1 MSFFID
7 KHGRR
12 KSPIAL
18 AACGA
23 ALLDLAVYFCTAA
36 LLAGPLYRTVSF
48 GGETVTSMLHTTII
62 TVISTLL
69 CCLLFLLKDKRVV
82 PYGFAGL
89 AVILLMFCAAAWM
102 LPQETRGSMLRLF
115 LTVGLPPVLLGNAV
129 SWPIYRRLRKAH
141 PEYFVRKTI
150 SEELANLW
158 EVTYYHRELRGDVL
172 ETLEAL
178 KARGYHIGIISNN
191 ASLYNVFNMLE
202 EYGIRGCMED
212 VTVSSVTGY
221 RKPHP
226 EIFRIS
232 LRQMQTTAEN
242 CVYVGDTISRDIIG
256 AKQAGFGKAVQIVS
270 ALSAQKDAATAADAE
285 KPDLVIQNLLDM
297 IPWLDQINP
306 DMHIDEAQQSSGMFV
321 PFF

>member
-48 GGETVTSMLHTTII
+48 GGETVTSMLHTIII
-62 TVISTLL
+62 TVISTLF

-141 PEYFVRKTI
+141 PEYFVRKTNVLSELVTEGKSPLQSRYPIRSRRRSRI
-150 SEELANLW
+150 SPPQRPCLA
-158 EVTYYHRELRGDVL
+158 R
-172 ETLEAL
+172 
-178 KARGYHIGIISNN
+178 KAPER
-191 ASLYNVFNMLE
+191 LPV
-202 EYGIRGCMED
+202 R
-212 VTVSSVTGY
+212 SVTP
-221 RKPHP
+221 RMRPCCFTKTMTMNH
-226 EIFRIS
+226 
-232 LRQMQTTAEN
+232 
-242 CVYVGDTISRDIIG
+242 
-256 AKQAGFGKAVQIVS
+256 K
-270 ALSAQKDAATAADAE
+270 
-285 KPDLVIQNLLDM
+285 
-297 IPWLDQINP
+297 
-306 DMHIDEAQQSSGMFV
+306 
-321 PFF
+321 

>member
-48 GGETVTSMLHTTII
+48 DGETVTSMLHTTII

-150 SEELANLW
+150 SEELK
-158 EVTYYHRELRGDVL
+158 
-172 ETLEAL
+172 EAVEQEQKRSPL
-178 KARGYHIGIISNN
+178 QSWYP
-191 ASLYNVFNMLE
+191 
-202 EYGIRGCMED
+202 IR
-212 VTVSSVTGY
+212 SRRRS
-221 RKPHP
+221 
-226 EIFRIS
+226 RIS
-232 LRQMQTTAEN
+232 PPQRPCLAR
-242 CVYVGDTISRDIIG
+242 
-256 AKQAGFGKAVQIVS
+256 KAPERLPVRSITPRMRPCCFT
-270 ALSAQKDAATAADAE
+270 KTMTMNHNNDR
-285 KPDLVIQNLLDM
+285 
-297 IPWLDQINP
+297 
-306 DMHIDEAQQSSGMFV
+306 
-321 PFF
+321 

>member
-48 GGETVTSMLHTTII
+48 GGETITSMLHTIII

-150 SEELANLW
+150 SGAE
-158 EVTYYHRELRGDVL
+158 RGCGTGA
-172 ETLEAL
+172 EKEARR
-178 KARGYHIGIISNN
+178 KA
-191 ASLYNVFNMLE
+191 
-202 EYGIRGCMED
+202 GIRSGPD
-212 VTVSSVTGY
+212 AGAGY
-221 RKPHP
+221 IPHRGP
-226 EIFRIS
+226 VWPGK
-232 LRQMQTTAEN
+232 LRN
-242 CVYVGDTISRDIIG
+242 GSRCV
-256 AKQAGFGKAVQIVS
+256 
-270 ALSAQKDAATAADAE
+270 
-285 KPDLVIQNLLDM
+285 P
-297 IPWLDQINP
+297 
-306 DMHIDEAQQSSGMFV
+306 
-321 PFF
+321 

>member
-48 GGETVTSMLHTTII
+48 GGETVTSMLHTIII

-115 LTVGLPPVLLGNAV
+115 LTVGLPPGAAWQRRQLAHLPKVAEGASRVFRQKDHLGGAE
-129 SWPIYRRLRKAH
+129 RGGGTGAEKEARCKA
-141 PEYFVRKTI
+141 
-150 SEELANLW
+150 
-158 EVTYYHRELRGDVL
+158 
-172 ETLEAL
+172 
-178 KARGYHIGIISNN
+178 
-191 ASLYNVFNMLE
+191 
-202 EYGIRGCMED
+202 GIRSGPD
-212 VTVSSVTGY
+212 AGAGY
-221 RKPHP
+221 LPHRGP
-226 EIFRIS
+226 VWPGK
-232 LRQMQTTAEN
+232 LRN
-242 CVYVGDTISRDIIG
+242 GSRCV
-256 AKQAGFGKAVQIVS
+256 
-270 ALSAQKDAATAADAE
+270 
-285 KPDLVIQNLLDM
+285 P
-297 IPWLDQINP
+297 
-306 DMHIDEAQQSSGMFV
+306 
-321 PFF
+321 

>member
-36 LLAGPLYRTVSF
+36 LLAGPLYRIVSF
-48 GGETVTSMLHTTII
+48 GGETVTSMLHTIII

-150 SEELANLW
+150 SEELKEAV
-158 EVTYYHRELRGDVL
+158 EQEQKKKPADQCRE
-172 ETLEAL
+172 
-178 KARGYHIGIISNN
+178 
-191 ASLYNVFNMLE
+191 
-202 EYGIRGCMED
+202 
-212 VTVSSVTGY
+212 TG
-221 RKPHP
+221 
-226 EIFRIS
+226 
-232 LRQMQTTAEN
+232 
-242 CVYVGDTISRDIIG
+242 
-256 AKQAGFGKAVQIVS
+256 
-270 ALSAQKDAATAADAE
+270 
-285 KPDLVIQNLLDM
+285 
-297 IPWLDQINP
+297 
-306 DMHIDEAQQSSGMFV
+306 
-321 PFF
+321 

>member
-48 GGETVTSMLHTTII
+48 GGETVTSMLHTIII

-102 LPQETRGSMLRLF
+102 LPQETRGSMLRRQLAH
-115 LTVGLPPVLLGNAV
+115 LPKAAEGASRVFRQKDHLGGTERGGGTGAEKEA
-129 SWPIYRRLRKAH
+129 RCKA
-141 PEYFVRKTI
+141 
-150 SEELANLW
+150 
-158 EVTYYHRELRGDVL
+158 
-172 ETLEAL
+172 
-178 KARGYHIGIISNN
+178 
-191 ASLYNVFNMLE
+191 
-202 EYGIRGCMED
+202 GIRSGPD
-212 VTVSSVTGY
+212 AGAGY
-221 RKPHP
+221 LPHRGP
-226 EIFRIS
+226 VWPGK
-232 LRQMQTTAEN
+232 LRN
-242 CVYVGDTISRDIIG
+242 GSRCV
-256 AKQAGFGKAVQIVS
+256 
-270 ALSAQKDAATAADAE
+270 
-285 KPDLVIQNLLDM
+285 P
-297 IPWLDQINP
+297 
-306 DMHIDEAQQSSGMFV
+306 
-321 PFF
+321 

>member
-48 GGETVTSMLHTTII
+48 GGETVTSMLHTIII

-115 LTVGLPPVLLGNAV
+115 LTVGLPPGAAWQRRQLAHLPKVAEGASRVFRQKDHLGGAERGGGTGAEKEARLQ
-129 SWPIYRRLRKAH
+129 SRYPIRSRRRSRISPPQRPCLARKA
-141 PEYFVRKTI
+141 PERLPVRSITPRMRPCCFTKTMTM
-150 SEELANLW
+150 N
-158 EVTYYHRELRGDVL
+158 H
-172 ETLEAL
+172 
-178 KARGYHIGIISNN
+178 NN
-191 ASLYNVFNMLE
+191 D
-202 EYGIRGCMED
+202 R
-212 VTVSSVTGY
+212 
-221 RKPHP
+221 
-226 EIFRIS
+226 
-232 LRQMQTTAEN
+232 
-242 CVYVGDTISRDIIG
+242 
-256 AKQAGFGKAVQIVS
+256 
-270 ALSAQKDAATAADAE
+270 
-285 KPDLVIQNLLDM
+285 
-297 IPWLDQINP
+297 
-306 DMHIDEAQQSSGMFV
+306 
-321 PFF
+321 

>member
-48 GGETVTSMLHTTII
+48 GGETVTSMLHTIII

-102 LPQETRGSMLRLF
+102 LPQETRGSGRF
-115 LTVGLPPVLLGNAV
+115 
-129 SWPIYRRLRKAH
+129 
-141 PEYFVRKTI
+141 
-150 SEELANLW
+150 
-158 EVTYYHRELRGDVL
+158 HRGHLHH
-172 ETLEAL
+172 
-178 KARGYHIGIISNN
+178 YPCCHFHIGWAFRQRAIFTH
-191 ASLYNVFNMLE
+191 V
-202 EYGIRGCMED
+202 
-212 VTVSSVTGY
+212 Y
-221 RKPHP
+221 R
-226 EIFRIS
+226 
-232 LRQMQTTAEN
+232 
-242 CVYVGDTISRDIIG
+242 
-256 AKQAGFGKAVQIVS
+256 
-270 ALSAQKDAATAADAE
+270 
-285 KPDLVIQNLLDM
+285 
-297 IPWLDQINP
+297 
-306 DMHIDEAQQSSGMFV
+306 
-321 PFF
+321 

>member
-48 GGETVTSMLHTTII
+48 GGETVTSMLHTIII

-150 SEELANLW
+150 SEELK
-158 EVTYYHRELRGDVL
+158 
-172 ETLEAL
+172 EAVEQEQKKKPL
-178 KARGYHIGIISNN
+178 QSRYP
-191 ASLYNVFNMLE
+191 
-202 EYGIRGCMED
+202 IR
-212 VTVSSVTGY
+212 SRRRS
-221 RKPHP
+221 
-226 EIFRIS
+226 RIS
-232 LRQMQTTAEN
+232 PPQRPCLAR
-242 CVYVGDTISRDIIG
+242 
-256 AKQAGFGKAVQIVS
+256 KAPERLPVRSITPRMRPCCFT
-270 ALSAQKDAATAADAE
+270 KTMTMNHNNDR
-285 KPDLVIQNLLDM
+285 
-297 IPWLDQINP
+297 
-306 DMHIDEAQQSSGMFV
+306 
-321 PFF
+321 

>member
-48 GGETVTSMLHTTII
+48 GGETVTSMLHTIII

-150 SEELANLW
+150 SEELK
-158 EVTYYHRELRGDVL
+158 
-172 ETLEAL
+172 EAVEQEQKRSPL
-178 KARGYHIGIISNN
+178 QSRYP
-191 ASLYNVFNMLE
+191 
-202 EYGIRGCMED
+202 IR
-212 VTVSSVTGY
+212 SRRRS
-221 RKPHP
+221 
-226 EIFRIS
+226 RIS
-232 LRQMQTTAEN
+232 PPQRPCLAR
-242 CVYVGDTISRDIIG
+242 
-256 AKQAGFGKAVQIVS
+256 KAPERLPVRSITPRMRPCCFT
-270 ALSAQKDAATAADAE
+270 KTMTMNH
-285 KPDLVIQNLLDM
+285 K
-297 IPWLDQINP
+297 
-306 DMHIDEAQQSSGMFV
+306 
-321 PFF
+321 

>member
-141 PEYFVRKTI
+141 PEYFVRKDHLGGA
-150 SEELANLW
+150 E
-158 EVTYYHRELRGDVL
+158 RGCGTGA
-172 ETLEAL
+172 EKEARR
-178 KARGYHIGIISNN
+178 KA
-191 ASLYNVFNMLE
+191 
-202 EYGIRGCMED
+202 GIRSGPD
-212 VTVSSVTGY
+212 AGAGY
-221 RKPHP
+221 IPHRGP
-226 EIFRIS
+226 VWPGK
-232 LRQMQTTAEN
+232 LRN
-242 CVYVGDTISRDIIG
+242 GSRC
-256 AKQAGFGKAVQIVS
+256 A
-270 ALSAQKDAATAADAE
+270 
-285 KPDLVIQNLLDM
+285 P
-297 IPWLDQINP
+297 
-306 DMHIDEAQQSSGMFV
+306 
-321 PFF
+321 

>member
-48 GGETVTSMLHTTII
+48 GGETVTSMLHTIII
-62 TVISTLL
+62 TAISTLL

-129 SWPIYRRLRKAH
+129 SWPIYRRLREGTSRVFRQKDHLGGAERGGGTGAEKEARCKA
-141 PEYFVRKTI
+141 
-150 SEELANLW
+150 
-158 EVTYYHRELRGDVL
+158 
-172 ETLEAL
+172 
-178 KARGYHIGIISNN
+178 
-191 ASLYNVFNMLE
+191 
-202 EYGIRGCMED
+202 GIRSGPD
-212 VTVSSVTGY
+212 AGAGY
-221 RKPHP
+221 IPHRGP
-226 EIFRIS
+226 VWPGK
-232 LRQMQTTAEN
+232 LRN
-242 CVYVGDTISRDIIG
+242 GSRCV
-256 AKQAGFGKAVQIVS
+256 
-270 ALSAQKDAATAADAE
+270 
-285 KPDLVIQNLLDM
+285 P
-297 IPWLDQINP
+297 
-306 DMHIDEAQQSSGMFV
+306 
-321 PFF
+321 

>member
-48 GGETVTSMLHTTII
+48 GGETVTSMIHTTII

-102 LPQETRGSMLRLF
+102 LP
-115 LTVGLPPVLLGNAV
+115 
-129 SWPIYRRLRKAH
+129 RLR
-141 PEYFVRKTI
+141 R
-150 SEELANLW
+150 
-158 EVTYYHRELRGDVL
+158 
-172 ETLEAL
+172 
-178 KARGYHIGIISNN
+178 
-191 ASLYNVFNMLE
+191 
-202 EYGIRGCMED
+202 
-212 VTVSSVTGY
+212 
-221 RKPHP
+221 
-226 EIFRIS
+226 
-232 LRQMQTTAEN
+232 
-242 CVYVGDTISRDIIG
+242 
-256 AKQAGFGKAVQIVS
+256 
-270 ALSAQKDAATAADAE
+270 
-285 KPDLVIQNLLDM
+285 
-297 IPWLDQINP
+297 
-306 DMHIDEAQQSSGMFV
+306 
-321 PFF
+321 

>member
-48 GGETVTSMLHTTII
+48 GGETVTSMLHTIII

-141 PEYFVRKTI
+141 PEYFVRKDHLGGA
-150 SEELANLW
+150 E
-158 EVTYYHRELRGDVL
+158 RGGGTGA
-172 ETLEAL
+172 EKEARC
-178 KARGYHIGIISNN
+178 KA
-191 ASLYNVFNMLE
+191 
-202 EYGIRGCMED
+202 GIRSGPD
-212 VTVSSVTGY
+212 AGAGY
-221 RKPHP
+221 LPHRGP
-226 EIFRIS
+226 VWPGK
-232 LRQMQTTAEN
+232 LRN
-242 CVYVGDTISRDIIG
+242 GSRCV
-256 AKQAGFGKAVQIVS
+256 
-270 ALSAQKDAATAADAE
+270 
-285 KPDLVIQNLLDM
+285 P
-297 IPWLDQINP
+297 
-306 DMHIDEAQQSSGMFV
+306 
-321 PFF
+321 

>member
-48 GGETVTSMLHTTII
+48 GGETVTSMLHTIII

-102 LPQETRGSMLRLF
+102 LPQETRS
-115 LTVGLPPVLLGNAV
+115 
-129 SWPIYRRLRKAH
+129 I
-141 PEYFVRKTI
+141 
-150 SEELANLW
+150 
-158 EVTYYHRELRGDVL
+158 
-172 ETLEAL
+172 
-178 KARGYHIGIISNN
+178 
-191 ASLYNVFNMLE
+191 
-202 EYGIRGCMED
+202 
-212 VTVSSVTGY
+212 
-221 RKPHP
+221 KPH
-226 EIFRIS
+226 
-232 LRQMQTTAEN
+232 M
-242 CVYVGDTISRDIIG
+242 V
-256 AKQAGFGKAVQIVS
+256 
-270 ALSAQKDAATAADAE
+270 
-285 KPDLVIQNLLDM
+285 
-297 IPWLDQINP
+297 
-306 DMHIDEAQQSSGMFV
+306 
-321 PFF
+321 

>member
-129 SWPIYRRLRKAH
+129 SWPIYRSAAEGASRVFRQKDHLGGAERGGGTGAEKEARCKA
-141 PEYFVRKTI
+141 
-150 SEELANLW
+150 
-158 EVTYYHRELRGDVL
+158 
-172 ETLEAL
+172 
-178 KARGYHIGIISNN
+178 
-191 ASLYNVFNMLE
+191 
-202 EYGIRGCMED
+202 GIRSGPD
-212 VTVSSVTGY
+212 AGAGY
-221 RKPHP
+221 LSHRGPVWSGK
-226 EIFRIS
+226 
-232 LRQMQTTAEN
+232 LRN
-242 CVYVGDTISRDIIG
+242 GSRCV
-256 AKQAGFGKAVQIVS
+256 
-270 ALSAQKDAATAADAE
+270 
-285 KPDLVIQNLLDM
+285 P
-297 IPWLDQINP
+297 
-306 DMHIDEAQQSSGMFV
+306 
-321 PFF
+321 

>member
-102 LPQETRGSMLRLF
+102 LPPETERLYAAP
-115 LTVGLPPVLLGNAV
+115 VSDGRPAAPVLLGNAV

-150 SEELANLW
+150 SEELKEAV
-158 EVTYYHRELRGDVL
+158 EQEQKKKPAAKPVSDPVQTPEPDISP
-172 ETLEAL
+172 TEAL
-178 KARGYHIGIISNN
+178 FGPESSGTAPGAFHN
-191 ASLYNVFNMLE
+191 A
-202 EYGIRGCMED
+202 
-212 VTVSSVTGY
+212 
-221 RKPHP
+221 
-226 EIFRIS
+226 
-232 LRQMQTTAEN
+232 Q
-242 CVYVGDTISRDIIG
+242 
-256 AKQAGFGKAVQIVS
+256 
-270 ALSAQKDAATAADAE
+270 
-285 KPDLVIQNLLDM
+285 
-297 IPWLDQINP
+297 
-306 DMHIDEAQQSSGMFV
+306 DEAMLFYEDDDDES
-321 PFF
+321 

>member
-48 GGETVTSMLHTTII
+48 GGETVTSMLHTIII
-62 TVISTLL
+62 TVISTLF

-115 LTVGLPPVLLGNAV
+115 LTVGCLATPSAGPSTEGCE
-129 SWPIYRRLRKAH
+129 RRI
-141 PEYFVRKTI
+141 PSI
-150 SEELANLW
+150 SSE
-158 EVTYYHRELRGDVL
+158 R
-172 ETLEAL
+172 
-178 KARGYHIGIISNN
+178 
-191 ASLYNVFNMLE
+191 
-202 EYGIRGCMED
+202 
-212 VTVSSVTGY
+212 
-221 RKPHP
+221 P
-226 EIFRIS
+226 
-232 LRQMQTTAEN
+232 
-242 CVYVGDTISRDIIG
+242 SRR
-256 AKQAGFGKAVQIVS
+256 S
-270 ALSAQKDAATAADAE
+270 
-285 KPDLVIQNLLDM
+285 
-297 IPWLDQINP
+297 
-306 DMHIDEAQQSSGMFV
+306 
-321 PFF
+321 

>member
-48 GGETVTSMLHTTII
+48 GGETVTSMLHTIII

-102 LPQETRGSMLRLF
+102 LPQETRGSILRLF

-150 SEELANLW
+150 SEELK
-158 EVTYYHRELRGDVL
+158 
-172 ETLEAL
+172 EA
-178 KARGYHIGIISNN
+178 
-191 ASLYNVFNMLE
+191 VE
-202 EYGIRGCMED
+202 QE
-212 VTVSSVTGY
+212 
-221 RKPHP
+221 
-226 EIFRIS
+226 
-232 LRQMQTTAEN
+232 
-242 CVYVGDTISRDIIG
+242 
-256 AKQAGFGKAVQIVS
+256 
-270 ALSAQKDAATAADAE
+270 
-285 KPDLVIQNLLDM
+285 
-297 IPWLDQINP
+297 
-306 DMHIDEAQQSSGMFV
+306 
-321 PFF
+321 

>member
-48 GGETVTSMLHTTII
+48 GGETVTSMLHTIII

-69 CCLLFLLKDKRVV
+69 CCLLFLLKDK
-82 PYGFAGL
+82 
-89 AVILLMFCAAAWM
+89 WM

-115 LTVGLPPVLLGNAV
+115 VTVGLPPVLLGNAV

-150 SEELANLW
+150 SEELKEAV
-158 EVTYYHRELRGDVL
+158 EQEQKKKPAAKPVSDPVQTPEPDISP
-172 ETLEAL
+172 TEAL
-178 KARGYHIGIISNN
+178 FGPESSGTAPGAFHN
-191 ASLYNVFNMLE
+191 A
-202 EYGIRGCMED
+202 
-212 VTVSSVTGY
+212 
-221 RKPHP
+221 
-226 EIFRIS
+226 
-232 LRQMQTTAEN
+232 Q
-242 CVYVGDTISRDIIG
+242 
-256 AKQAGFGKAVQIVS
+256 
-270 ALSAQKDAATAADAE
+270 
-285 KPDLVIQNLLDM
+285 
-297 IPWLDQINP
+297 
-306 DMHIDEAQQSSGMFV
+306 DEAMLFYEDDDDES
-321 PFF
+321 

>member
-48 GGETVTSMLHTTII
+48 GGGTVTSMLHTIII

-150 SEELANLW
+150 SEERWSRSRKRSPLQSR
-158 EVTYYHRELRGDVL
+158 YP
-172 ETLEAL
+172 
-178 KARGYHIGIISNN
+178 
-191 ASLYNVFNMLE
+191 
-202 EYGIRGCMED
+202 IR
-212 VTVSSVTGY
+212 SRRRS
-221 RKPHP
+221 
-226 EIFRIS
+226 RIS
-232 LRQMQTTAEN
+232 PPQRPCLAR
-242 CVYVGDTISRDIIG
+242 
-256 AKQAGFGKAVQIVS
+256 KAPERLPVRSITPRMRPCCFT
-270 ALSAQKDAATAADAE
+270 KTMTMNHNNDR
-285 KPDLVIQNLLDM
+285 
-297 IPWLDQINP
+297 
-306 DMHIDEAQQSSGMFV
+306 
-321 PFF
+321 